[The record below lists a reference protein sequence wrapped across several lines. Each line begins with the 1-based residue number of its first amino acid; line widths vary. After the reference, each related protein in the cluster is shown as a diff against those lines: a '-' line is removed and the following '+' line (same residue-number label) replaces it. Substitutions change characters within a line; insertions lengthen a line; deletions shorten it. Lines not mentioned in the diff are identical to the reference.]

1 MLVELP
7 ELIKLIMEIVRNKLK
22 FKTDLNKSVLLENF
36 EERGW
41 TEVPDSDDNWNMYWT
56 CVNSVR
62 DLFYSSTKLN
72 DRQLVNH
79 FPNYYELTRKD
90 YMAKNIKKYKRH
102 LLKDNRSLNVD
113 YLDFIPTTF
122 ILPSI
127 IKILKIR

>member
-1 MLVELP
+1 
-7 ELIKLIMEIVRNKLK
+7 MEIVRNKLK